1 LRLTQAVGTPLQIH
15 SVEKTKRVTMPIKS
29 NVREALIAELGFHR
43 AEFTTL
49 KDEIGGWLEAER
61 QFLNLSILAAGA
73 GIGFTQ
79 VVGGQQIQIILL
91 LAPLVFHVFF
101 REMLDCTRHVTDIS
115 RYLIESLVP
124 RVNTILDTLDN
135 DNTKSKALWYE
146 YYAATAPINLLF
158 FIIQP
163 MRYWIPVSAI
173 TALLLVYW
181 SNATINH
188 YPISPLHIFLI
199 SLNIIYLL
207 TAISTSAKSYR
218 DFKHN
223 SDRIRKQI
231 EKSKKESR

>member
-1 LRLTQAVGTPLQIH
+1 MTNN
-15 SVEKTKRVTMPIKS
+15 S
-29 NVREALIAELGFHR
+29 NVRETLLAELEFHR
-43 AEFTTL
+43 AEYTAL
-49 KDEIGGWLEAER
+49 KDEIAKWNEAER

-124 RVNTILDTLDN
+124 RVNTILDILNN
-135 DNTKSKALWYE
+135 DKTKSKALWYA
-146 YYAATAPINLLF
+146 YYSATDPINLLL

-173 TALLLVYW
+173 IALLLVYW
-181 SNATINH
+181 SNAITNN
-188 YPISPLHIFLI
+188 YPVSSLHIFLI
-199 SLNIIYLL
+199 VLNIIYLRA
-207 TAISTSAKSYR
+207 AISQSAKSYR
-218 DFKHN
+218 DFKLN
-223 SDRIRKQI
+223 SERIRKQV
-231 EKSKKESR
+231 EKSKRESD